1 VRLFIYAQR
10 GAVWKQPLGIYL
22 LLFPAITAYFVSV
35 GRERREAILILRK
48 ANGDLVC
55 SSAKSQFAQSLIQ
68 FRRLAAS
75 KRDCSTEAWEGC
87 CKCCAASAWP
97 NPRLLC
103 FPGLRYSCSRTPL
116 GNKNPLTIPSARSP
130 IAAEPDRLL
139 QYGVSTVPAPSP
151 FSGARPDLADHIL
164 GTQSL
169 IHSSDSA

>member
-1 VRLFIYAQR
+1 MRLFIYAQR

-35 GRERREAILILRK
+35 GKERREAILILRK

-75 KRDCSTEAWEGC
+75 KRDYSTEAWEGC

-116 GNKNPLTIPSARSP
+116 GNMNPLIIPSSRSP

-139 QYGVSTVPAPSP
+139 VQYCAVPPYQHQAPFLGPDPTWPTTSAW
-151 FSGARPDLADHIL
+151 ARNH
-164 GTQSL
+164 
-169 IHSSDSA
+169 